1 MCNQLIILNDNNVS
15 RTGTF
20 LLFFSTFAQNAGNM
34 IQMTFPV
41 SEEEHRK
48 FFTLKY
54 TFIRQGNITVSNSEI
69 MSKLLEEYIS
79 AHKDEIV
86 EIPDAVYKN
95 YVEKGRRTVKKRMAT
110 IERKRRDLK

>member
-1 MCNQLIILNDNNVS
+1 MLV
-15 RTGTF
+15 
-20 LLFFSTFAQNAGNM
+20 M
-34 IQMTFPV
+34 IV
-41 SEEEHRK
+41 LYK
-48 FFTLKY
+48 
-54 TFIRQGNITVSNSEI
+54 GNITVSNSEI
-69 MSKLLEEYIS
+69 MSKLLEEYIA

>member
-1 MCNQLIILNDNNVS
+1 
-15 RTGTF
+15 
-20 LLFFSTFAQNAGNM
+20 
-34 IQMTFPV
+34 MTFPV

-69 MSKLLEEYIS
+69 MSKLLEEYIA

-95 YVEKGRRTVKKRMAT
+95 YVEKRLCYPAG
-110 IERKRRDLK
+110 LKDCIKILKNIDDIGT

>member
-1 MCNQLIILNDNNVS
+1 MWAEPVLFCYFFYFCTKRWKYDTNDFPGFG
-15 RTGTF
+15 RR
-20 LLFFSTFAQNAGNM
+20 AQK
-34 IQMTFPV
+34 I
-41 SEEEHRK
+41 
-48 FFTLKY
+48 FTLKY

-69 MSKLLEEYIS
+69 MSKLLEEYIA

>member
-1 MCNQLIILNDNNVS
+1 MCNQLIILNDNNVG

-41 SEEEHRK
+41 SEEEH
-48 FFTLKY
+48 
-54 TFIRQGNITVSNSEI
+54 ITVSNSEI
-69 MSKLLEEYIS
+69 MSKLLEEYIA

>member
-20 LLFFSTFAQNAGNM
+20 LLFFSTFAQNVGNM

-54 TFIRQGNITVSNSEI
+54 TFI
-69 MSKLLEEYIS
+69 LEEYIA

>member
-1 MCNQLIILNDNNVS
+1 M
-15 RTGTF
+15 
-20 LLFFSTFAQNAGNM
+20 LFYYFFYFCTKRIENM
-34 IQMTFPV
+34 IQMTIPV
-41 SEEEHRK
+41 TEEEHRK

-54 TFIRQGNITVSNSEI
+54 TFIRQGDITISNSEI
-69 MSKLLEEYIS
+69 MSKLLEEYFA

-110 IERKRRDLK
+110 IERKKREQK

>member
-1 MCNQLIILNDNNVS
+1 
-15 RTGTF
+15 
-20 LLFFSTFAQNAGNM
+20 M

-48 FFTLKY
+48 FITLKY

-69 MSKLLEEYIS
+69 MSKLLEEYIA

-95 YVEKGRRTVKKRMAT
+95 YVEKGQRTVKKRMAT
-110 IERKRRDLK
+110 IERKKRNLK